1 MQNKDNKNEKRYIVA
16 ARVDSDYADCIVAE
30 EDALI
35 VATHRKVFGPASKQG
50 CEQWKSRN
58 CK

>member
-1 MQNKDNKNEKRYIVA
+1 MGKENKYIVA
-16 ARVDSDYADCIVAE
+16 ARVGTKYKDCIVAPS
-30 EDALI
+30 DAMI
-35 VATHRKVFGPASKQG
+35 VATHRKVFGPDTKEK

>member
-1 MQNKDNKNEKRYIVA
+1 MGKKDKYIVA
-16 ARVDSDYADCIVAE
+16 ARVDTKYKDCIVAPA
-30 EDALI
+30 DAMI
-35 VATHRKVFGPASKQG
+35 VATHRKVFGPDTKEK

>member
-1 MQNKDNKNEKRYIVA
+1 MANEDKYIVV
-16 ARVDSDYADCIVAE
+16 ARVNTNYEDCFVAPADAMI
-30 EDALI
+30 I
-35 VATHRKVFGPASKQG
+35 ATHRRVYGPDTKQK